1 MEVVA
6 KLPTADQRDS
16 ELKQVLKAISA
27 FRRGEAG
34 VTLPS
39 EWDGL
44 YGKIAAEF
52 NELTSQTARSSH
64 RLQSLDPASRS
75 AGKANRRMP
84 DDKLTGFW
92 QQDVAAV
99 NGLLDHCEVLSA
111 HTRTLLS
118 ALTELKK
125 GNRTAQLPQDWTGVF
140 GKVADAFN
148 DVLAENVRMT

>member
-34 VTLPS
+34 VTLPT
-39 EWDGL
+39 EWDGI

-52 NELTSQTARSSH
+52 NELTTQAARTTQ

-75 AGKANRRMP
+75 TAKANRRVS
-84 DDKLTGFW
+84 DDKLAGFW

-99 NGLLDHCEVLSA
+99 NGILDHCEVLSSN
-111 HTRTLLS
+111 TRTLLTG
-118 ALTELKK
+118 LTDLKK
-125 GNRTAQLPQDWTGVF
+125 GDPDAQLPQDWTGMF
-140 GKVADAFN
+140 GKVAAAFN
-148 DVLAENVRMT
+148 EVVAENL